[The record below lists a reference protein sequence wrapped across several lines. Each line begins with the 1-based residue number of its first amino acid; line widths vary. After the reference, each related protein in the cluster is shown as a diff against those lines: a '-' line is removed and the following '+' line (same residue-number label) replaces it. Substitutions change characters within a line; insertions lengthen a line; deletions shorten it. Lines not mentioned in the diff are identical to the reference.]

1 MAENLGSIYAEMRL
15 KLGELQNDLTE
26 LSIKLATAEK
36 EIEQAAIKIGDKAKK
51 NLSNTFNNIS
61 KQLEKTGEKIKQVGE
76 NIASV
81 GDFMTTTFTVPL
93 AALGGLSFKAAMDF
107 ESAFAGVRK
116 TVDATEKE
124 LAQLNKGIREMS
136 KRMPAS
142 AKEIAGVA
150 EAAGQLGIQTE
161 NILSFAE
168 TMINLGVATNLSAE
182 QAATALARFANIT
195 QMSQKDFNKLGSTIV
210 ALGNNLATTEAE
222 IVEMAMRL
230 VGAGAQVGL
239 TEAQIMSFA
248 AALSSVGIAAEAGG
262 SAFSK
267 VMIEM
272 ATAVATGG
280 DSLKLFAQVAG
291 MSVKDFKKAFKE
303 DAATAIIAFIEGLG
317 KMSKEGKNVFGIL
330 EDLGLS
336 EIRVRDALLRA
347 SGAGDLFRQ
356 SLELGTQAWK
366 DNIALTKEAE
376 QRYATTESQLQIFK
390 NRLED
395 IAITLGGPLLT
406 AANNV
411 LDRVSPF
418 VDKVAEL
425 AQSFAELD
433 PNIQAAII
441 SAAALIATVGPG
453 LSIFGRMVSGI
464 GDLIGTIGNLG
475 ITLSGF
481 LGGLGTFMG
490 YLGMIAALIGL
501 LYLAWKNNF
510 GGIRDITLEVWG
522 QVQEKFR
529 ALWETIAPIISD
541 LVEYIKQRWAEIQ
554 PYLQPILDWLGW
566 IFGFILKGITE
577 TVMFYIDR
585 IVGIIKGAV
594 EVISGIIKFF
604 VAIFTGDW
612 QGAWEAVKQI
622 VNGAIQF
629 LWNFFQIW
637 ILGKISGLIS
647 KALNTVI
654 GWISGFVSRAIGS
667 FTGWVSRTVGLIG
680 QWASRLVSGGNNAIT
695 RFLSAIVRGLA
706 NIVSQFGQFVWNSV
720 KTVATLGGR
729 LTNIGRSLVEGL
741 WKGISGMANWLKSKI
756 LGWAK
761 AVLPGP
767 IANLLGISS
776 PSKLMMEYGESIAQG
791 LAIGIEKAKK
801 LVESASLQLA
811 DITISATGP
820 SLALQGAGG
829 PTVGGPTIVN
839 LNSPLAVFENIQ
851 VRDDRDIQS
860 IQTIMRQLY
869 DEAIKSTRARG
880 R

>member
-1 MAENLGSIYAEMRL
+1 MAEDLGSIYAEVRL
-15 KLGELQNDLTE
+15 KLADLQNDLTE
-26 LSIKLATAEK
+26 LTTKLATAEE
-36 EIEQAAIKIGDKAKK
+36 EIEQAAVRLGRNIQ
-51 NLSNTFNNIS
+51 NNMSGAFERMS
-61 KQLEKTGEKIKQVGE
+61 KQLEKAGKKIKEVGE

-195 QMSQKDFNKLGSTIV
+195 QMSQKDFDKLGSTIV

-230 VGAGAQVGL
+230 AGAGHQVGL

-267 VMIEM
+267 VMIDM
-272 ATAVATGG
+272 ATAVATG
-280 DSLKLFAQVAG
+280 SEELRLFAQVAG
-291 MSVKDFKKAFKE
+291 MSVQDFKKAFE
-303 DAATAIIAFIEGLG
+303 QDAATAIIAFIEGLDR
-317 KMSKEGKNVFGIL
+317 MSKSGENVFQVL

-356 SLELGTQAWK
+356 SLELGTKAWE

-376 QRYATTESQLQIFK
+376 QRYITTESQLQMFK
-390 NRLED
+390 NRIED
-395 IAITLGGPLLT
+395 IAISLGGPLLT
-406 AANNV
+406 AANNA
-411 LDRVSPF
+411 LDRISPF

-425 AQSFAELD
+425 AQRFAELD
-433 PNIQAAII
+433 PNVQSAII
-441 SAAALIATVGPG
+441 STLSLLAVIGPG
-453 LSIFGRMVSGI
+453 LSLLGRFVGNI
-464 GDLIGTIGNLG
+464 GNLISTIGNLG
-475 ITLSGF
+475 LSLSGVTSGF
-481 LGGLGTFMG
+481 GTFMG
-490 YLGMIAALIGL
+490 YLGMIAGLLGL
-501 LYLAWKNNF
+501 LYLAWENNF
-510 GGIRDITLEVWG
+510 GGIRDITLQVWQ
-522 QVQEKFR
+522 QVQDKFME
-529 ALWETIAPIISD
+529 LWNTIAPVISD

-566 IFGFILKGITE
+566 IFGFVLKGIAE

-622 VNGAIQF
+622 VSGAIQF

-654 GWISGFVSRAIGS
+654 GWISGFVSKAIGS
-667 FTGWVSRTVGLIG
+667 FTGWVSRCAGLIG
-680 QWASRLVSGGNNAIT
+680 EWASKLVSGGNNAIT
-695 RFLSAIVRGLA
+695 RFLSVIVRGLA
-706 NIVSQFGQFVWNSV
+706 NIVNQFGQFVWNSV

-741 WKGISGMANWLKSKI
+741 WKGISGMTNWLKSKI

>member
-1 MAENLGSIYAEMRL
+1 MAEDLGSIYAEVRL

-51 NLSNTFNNIS
+51 NLSSTFNNIS
-61 KQLEKTGEKIKQVGE
+61 KQLEKAGEKIKQVGE

-195 QMSQKDFNKLGSTIV
+195 QMSQKDFERLGSTIV

-230 VGAGAQVGL
+230 AGAGAQVGL

-267 VMIEM
+267 VMIDM
-272 ATAVATGG
+272 ATAVATG
-280 DSLKLFAQVAG
+280 SEELKLFAQVAG

-303 DAATAIIAFIEGLG
+303 DAAMAIIAFIEGLG
-317 KMSKEGKNVFGIL
+317 RMSKEGKNVFGIL

-347 SGAGDLFRQ
+347 AGAGDLFRQ
-356 SLELGTQAWK
+356 SLELGTKAWS

-390 NRLED
+390 NRLDD

-406 AANNV
+406 AANNA
-411 LDRVSPF
+411 LDRISPF

-425 AQSFAELD
+425 AQRFAELD
-433 PNIQAAII
+433 PNVQSAII
-441 SAAALIATVGPG
+441 STLSLLAVVGPG
-453 LSIFGRMVSGI
+453 LSIFGRFVGNI
-464 GDLIGTIGNLG
+464 GNLISTIGNLG
-475 ITLSGF
+475 LSLSGITSGF
-481 LGGLGTFMG
+481 GTFIG
-490 YLGMIAALIGL
+490 YLGMIAGLLGL
-501 LYLAWKNNF
+501 LYLAWENNF
-510 GGIRDITLEVWG
+510 GGIRDITLQVWQ
-522 QVQEKFR
+522 QVQDKFIE
-529 ALWETIAPIISD
+529 LWNTIVPVITD
-541 LVEYIKQRWAEIQ
+541 LIEYIKQRWAEIQ

-566 IFGFILKGITE
+566 IFGFVFKAIGE
-577 TVMFYIDR
+577 TVMFYIDK

-594 EVISGIIKFF
+594 DVITGIIKFF

-622 VNGAIQF
+622 VSGAIQF

-654 GWISGFVSRAIGS
+654 GWITGFVSNAVS
-667 FTGWVSRTVGLIG
+667 AFAGWVSRSIGMIG
-680 QWASRLVSGGNNAIT
+680 QWASGLVSGGSGAIS
-695 RFLSAIVRGLA
+695 RLLAAIVKGLA

-720 KTVATLGGR
+720 KTVATLGG
-729 LTNIGRSLVEGL
+729 LLENIGKSLVEGL
-741 WKGISGMANWLKSKI
+741 WKGISGMANWLKGKI

-776 PSKLMMEYGESIAQG
+776 PSKLMMEYGQNIAQG
-791 LAIGIEKAKK
+791 LAMGIEKAKK
-801 LVESASLQLA
+801 LVRDASVELA

-829 PTVGGPTIVN
+829 PVVGPTIVN

-860 IQTIMRQLY
+860 LQSMMRQLY
-869 DEAIKSTRARG
+869 EEAVKSTRARG